1 LIAQAGRRVEDVVA
15 VVAPRAAETD
25 RTESYPWYAVE
36 ALRDA
41 GIFGMMIPREYGGA
55 GASYLDLVLAIEELA
70 KACGA
75 TGRITVES
83 NVGAIGAIMRY
94 GTEAQK
100 RLAAQ
105 IVLSGDKPAICIT
118 EPEAGSAASEMTTRA
133 ERRGAKFVINGRKH
147 WITGGGVSRLHLIFA
162 RVFDGDADQGIGGF
176 IVVRADA
183 PEGEGAPTGMRFG
196 KREPAMGIRGI
207 PERELIFENL
217 EVDEDMLLVPPGGIR
232 RGFARLME
240 AYNAQ
245 RLGAAAVALG
255 IAQGAYELAVAY
267 AKERRQFGRPIAE
280 FQGLQWMLADA
291 SIALAASRALIHQA
305 ARSAPPGGFPDLAET
320 ARAKVLAAD
329 TAFRVTSDA
338 LQIFGAA
345 GYSRDRPLERMLRD
359 ARMFTISGGTAQ
371 ILRTQIASRILG
383 RRLPQRRDGYTES
396 GQE

>member
-1 LIAQAGRRVEDVVA
+1 MISDVAALVA
-15 VVAPRAAETD
+15 ARAAETD
-25 RTESYPWYAVE
+25 RTERYPWYAIH
-36 ALRDA
+36 ALREA
-41 GIFGMMIPREYGGA
+41 GLMGMMIPVAYGGK
-55 GASYLDLVLAIEELA
+55 GASYLELVSAIEELA

-75 TGRITVES
+75 TGRIMVES
-83 NVGAIGAIMRY
+83 NVGAIGTIMRY

-100 RLAAQ
+100 KLAAGL
-105 IVLSGDKPAICIT
+105 VLSGDKPAICIT
-118 EPEAGSAASEMTTRA
+118 EPEAGSAASEITTRA
-133 ERRGAKFVINGRKH
+133 ERHGSTYVINGSKH

-162 RVFDGDADQGIGGF
+162 RMYDNGVDEGIGAF
-176 IVVRADA
+176 ITVRADA
-183 PEGEGAPTGMRFG
+183 PEGEGAPKGMRFG
-196 KREPAMGIRGI
+196 KREPALGVRGI
-207 PERELIFENL
+207 PERELIFEDL
-217 EVDEDMLLVPPGGIR
+217 EVHEDMLLAP
-232 RGFARLME
+232 GFARLMQ

-267 AKERRQFGRPIAE
+267 AKERKQFGRPIGE

-305 ARSAPPGGFPDLAET
+305 ARGAAAGEFPDIAET
-320 ARAKVLAAD
+320 ARAKVFAAD

-371 ILRTQIASRILG
+371 VLRTQIASRILG
-383 RRLPQRRDGYTES
+383 WRLPQTRDGYIDRS
-396 GQE
+396 PG

>member
-1 LIAQAGRRVEDVVA
+1 LISDVAALVA
-15 VVAPRAAETD
+15 AHAAETD
-25 RTESYPWYAVE
+25 RTERYPWYAVH

-41 GIFGMMIPREYGGA
+41 GLMGMTIPVAYGGK
-55 GASYLDLVLAIEELA
+55 GASYLELVSTIEELA

-75 TGRITVES
+75 TGRIMVES

-100 RLAAQ
+100 RLAAGL
-105 IVLSGDKPAICIT
+105 VLSGDKPAICIT

-133 ERRGAKFVINGRKH
+133 ERRGSIYVINGRKH

-162 RVFDGDADQGIGGF
+162 RVFDGGVDQGIGGF
-176 IVVRADA
+176 ITVRADA
-183 PEGEGAPTGMRFG
+183 PEGEGAPRGMRFG
-196 KREPAMGIRGI
+196 KREPALGIRGI
-207 PERELIFENL
+207 PERELIFEDL
-217 EVDEDMLLVPPGGIR
+217 EVNEDMLLVPPEGIR
-232 RGFARLME
+232 RGFARLMQ

-255 IAQGAYELAVAY
+255 IAQSAFELAVAY
-267 AKERRQFGRPIAE
+267 AKERTQFGRPIGE

-291 SIALAASRALIHQA
+291 SIGLVASRALIQQA
-305 ARSAPPGGFPDLAET
+305 ARGADAGEFPDIADT

-371 ILRTQIASRILG
+371 VLRTQIASRILG
-383 RRLPQRRDGYTES
+383 WRLPQTRDGYVDHS
-396 GQE
+396 PG